1 MSGYNYYD
9 DMRKNVRKAIADGYN
24 LDEWRGRR
32 GELEE
37 KLNEDL
43 DTDYSVTGRAY
54 RYKSYDVKKA
64 VMDNIELLQDAL
76 CEFDVHY
83 AKIGRAFMTS
93 DWEYFDSEIRCYLLG
108 PVISDVLDDIEAT
121 CQLDEPEDESDA

>member
-1 MSGYNYYD
+1 MRGYNYYD

-43 DTDYSVTGRAY
+43 ETDYSVTGRAY
-54 RYKSYDVKKA
+54 RYKGYNVKK
-64 VMDNIELLQDAL
+64 Q
-76 CEFDVHY
+76 
-83 AKIGRAFMTS
+83 
-93 DWEYFDSEIRCYLLG
+93 
-108 PVISDVLDDIEAT
+108 
-121 CQLDEPEDESDA
+121 